1 VFPAKYTYL
10 LLMLGSL
17 AYPLF
22 QSFEHRVKMYTRW
35 RDILPAILITAAV
48 FTVWDVYFTLEG
60 VWSFSA
66 THTLSPRLAGM
77 PLEEWSFFLVI
88 PYCCFFVYF
97 VVNYYLKAGILEL
110 HQFHIARAL
119 GIFLIAFGLAYFTRV
134 YTSVACL
141 GSGSLLVFLSYR
153 KELNFLGRFF
163 LGYLF
168 CLIPFILV
176 NGQLTYIPVVMYND
190 AENTGIRIFIEGICN
205 IPIEDLAYNLLML
218 LMNVAIYEYRV
229 YRRGKSK
236 FLDGDALNEKL
247 V

>member
-17 AYPLF
+17 AYPLI

-35 RDILPAILITAAV
+35 RDMFPAILITASV
-48 FTVWDVYFTLEG
+48 FTIWDVYFTLEG

-77 PLEEWSFFLVI
+77 PLEEWSFFFII

-97 VVNYYLKAGILEL
+97 VSNYYLKARILQK
-110 HQFHIARAL
+110 HQYVIARVL
-119 GIFLIAFGLAYFTRV
+119 GVLLAVVGAIYFTRV

-141 GSGSLLVFLSYR
+141 GAGALLVFLSFK
-153 KELNFLGRFF
+153 KEFNFLGRFF

-176 NGQLTYIPVVMYND
+176 NGQLTHIPVVMYND

-229 YRRGKSK
+229 RRRTMP
-236 FLDGDALNEKL
+236 LN
-247 V
+247 